1 MLKKSI
7 GFIAILV
14 GAMGWARAGAPVVE
28 LIDVPTAEILDRYGF
43 NTSFRFYSD
52 GGMLAK
58 TYFGVFPR
66 LNVGFGL
73 DAEGFVGDEAVGLNK
88 PTLNVRFRFYDG
100 QRNLPALALGYDG
113 QGLFYN
119 EETDKYNQREKGL
132 YLVGSGEVFV
142 PDLSLHAGA
151 NIYEFSNDHL
161 YGFMGLRYVYKD
173 LLGLTGE
180 WDNVRNGRDSRLNL
194 GGSWWLTPSFALE
207 LAVRDLWAAGR
218 EPERIVRLSYTGG
231 F

>member
-7 GFIAILV
+7 AFIAILV
-14 GAMGWARAGAPVVE
+14 GAAGWVRAGAPVVE
-28 LIDVPTAEILDRYGF
+28 LIDVPTAEVLDRYGF

-73 DAEGFVGDEAVGLNK
+73 DAEGFVGNEAVDLNK

-119 EETDKYNQREKGL
+119 DETDKYNQREKGL

-151 NIYEFSNDHL
+151 NIYDFSNDHV
-161 YGFMGLRYVYKD
+161 YGFAGLRYVYKD
-173 LLGLTGE
+173 LLGVTGE
-180 WDNVRNGRDSRLNL
+180 WDNIRNGRDSRLNL
-194 GGSWWLTPSFALE
+194 GGTWWMTPSFALE
-207 LAVRDLWAAGR
+207 LAGRDLGAAGR
-218 EPERIVRLSYTGG
+218 RAERIVRLSYTGG